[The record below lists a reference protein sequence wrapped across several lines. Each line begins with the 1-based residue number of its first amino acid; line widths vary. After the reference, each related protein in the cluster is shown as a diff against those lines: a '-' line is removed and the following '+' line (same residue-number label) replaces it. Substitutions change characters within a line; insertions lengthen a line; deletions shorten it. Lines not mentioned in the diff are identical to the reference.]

1 MALRPVQ
8 ESVEVAATRFR
19 PCTRRARR
27 ISAEARLAELPL
39 TQRTN
44 LPDAIVTAAPGMI
57 RGHDD
62 FVHIR
67 GHEVALNPF
76 INGVQFWEN
85 AHAVFSPGLG
95 VDYIES
101 MNVMT
106 GGYSAE
112 YGNRF
117 GGILDVVTKSGFTIE
132 EQRLGQRSER
142 ERRSDT
148 MSGSSSVATPS
159 GRAIT

>member
-1 MALRPVQ
+1 
-8 ESVEVAATRFR
+8 
-19 PCTRRARR
+19 
-27 ISAEARLAELPL
+27 
-39 TQRTN
+39 
-44 LPDAIVTAAPGMI
+44 MI

-85 AHAVFSPGLG
+85 AHTVFSPGLG

-117 GGILDVVTKSGFTIE
+117 GGILDVVTKSGFTHR
-132 EQRLGQRSER
+132 EQGLGHARRWNRAAAQRR
-142 ERRSDT
+142 V
-148 MSGSSSVATPS
+148 SSSAARPS
-159 GRAIT
+159 AWRIT